1 MESRFDLPPSASPD
15 AARES
20 FRIGSKRASAAASS
34 LLATTSVAWILAAL
48 LAAPTLAQEA
58 PSDDPALLDPVVV
71 VATKSARPMRE
82 IAGNVTVVSREDIE
96 NSLTTSVGNV
106 FRYVPGIDAAGAGS
120 RFGTEG
126 VIIRGIGGNRVA
138 VELDGAPLNHQF
150 AVGNFSNATRDSID
164 IGAVQ
169 RIEVLHGPASALYGS
184 AALGGVVSMWT
195 PNPGDLTGAAGE
207 PGLQFS
213 QAFRS
218 DDSSTHTLGAGAIG
232 DERLGLL
239 GMAVYR
245 RGNETDAAA
254 AGNDQDRQDYENRTA
269 LAKFQAEAPW
279 GHQLSTTFYRESSD
293 VDTEARALPG
303 TGRFA
308 STTRLEGD
316 DDYDLDLIA
325 STYDF
330 GGGRFDRGFLRAYY
344 EDVSIEQDTL
354 DVRASAARPV
364 SIQRSF
370 RYDEDLAG
378 LELNLGQDFRWGQT
392 LHRFAIGAE
401 WSGSEIKEQRDATE
415 TDLTSGDVSKSL
427 LGENF
432 PLHDFPKTDTDEY
445 GLYLQNEVSLGDT
458 MLIAALRWDRYELD
472 PQTDPV
478 FAAGNPTVKTQAL
491 SEDEF
496 SPKLGLVR
504 RISAAAD
511 VYLQYAHGFRGPS
524 FDDAYL
530 SFDIPI
536 FNIRAVPNPDL
547 RPESSDGL
555 EAGMRWRTGWL
566 SADINLFYTRYEDFI
581 ETKVRLGLDPDSG
594 RLLFQS
600 QNIGEA
606 RIYGAEFRS
615 SIELERLV
623 PNLRLDAAAF
633 WARGENDDA
642 NEPLNSVGPPQAV
655 IGATWSAPGGWGQ
668 ATLMSTFT
676 ARHSRLDETRG
687 PLFEAPGS
695 AVFDFY
701 LGRRFGEHLLLRG
714 GVDNLLDKTWWRWAD
729 VRALAP
735 DDMVL
740 DQLSQPGRNVAMNM
754 QWDF

>member
-1 MESRFDLPPSASPD
+1 MVGPAVGQE
-15 AARES
+15 
-20 FRIGSKRASAAASS
+20 
-34 LLATTSVAWILAAL
+34 TTSERA
-48 LAAPTLAQEA
+48 
-58 PSDDPALLDPVVV
+58 ALLDPVVV
-71 VATKSARPMRE
+71 VATKSERPLRE
-82 IAGNVTVVSREDIE
+82 IAGNVTVVSREDLE
-96 NSLTTSVGNV
+96 SSLTTSVGDV

-164 IGAVQ
+164 VGAVQ

-195 PNPGDLTGAAGE
+195 PNPGDIAGVAGE

-218 DDSSTHTLGAGAIG
+218 DDSSTHTLGAGALG
-232 DERLGLL
+232 DEKLGLL

-245 RGNETDAAA
+245 RGDETDAAA
-254 AGNDQDRQDYENRTA
+254 AGSDQDQQDYESRTA

-293 VDTEARALPG
+293 VDTEARAVLG

-308 STTRLEGD
+308 STTRLEGE
-316 DDYDLDLIA
+316 DDYDLELFA

-330 GGGRFDRGFLRAYY
+330 GGGRLDRGFLRGYY
-344 EDVSIEQDTL
+344 EEVSINQDTL
-354 DVRASAARPV
+354 DVRGAAARPV
-364 SIQRSF
+364 SIRRNF
-370 RYDEDLAG
+370 RYDEELAG
-378 LELNLGQDFRWGQT
+378 LELNLGQDLQWGT
-392 LHRFAIGAE
+392 ALHRFAVGAE
-401 WSGSEIKEQRDATE
+401 WSGSEIKERRDATE
-415 TDLTSGDVSKSL
+415 TDLATGDVSKNL
-427 LGENF
+427 LGESF

-445 GLYLQNEVSLGDT
+445 GLYLQDEVSLGDT
-458 MLIAALRWDRYELD
+458 ILIAALRWDRYELD

-478 FAAGNPTVKTQAL
+478 FAADNPTVRSQSL
-491 SEDEF
+491 SEDEL
-496 SPKLGLVR
+496 SPKLGVVR
-504 RISAAAD
+504 RLTPATD

-530 SFDIPI
+530 AFDIPI

-555 EAGMRWRTGWL
+555 EAGLRWRTGWMN
-566 SADINLFYTRYEDFI
+566 ADLNLFFTRYEDFI

-600 QNIGEA
+600 RNIGEA

-615 SIELERLV
+615 SFALEPLA
-623 PNLRLDAAAF
+623 PNLRLDASAF

-642 NEPLNSVGPPQAV
+642 NEPLNSVGPAQAV
-655 IGATWSAPGGWGQ
+655 IGATWSAPAGWGH
-668 ATLMSTFT
+668 ATLMSTLT

-714 GVDNLLDKTWWRWAD
+714 GVENLLDKTWWRWAD
-729 VRALAP
+729 VRGLGP
-735 DDMVL
+735 DDVVV
-740 DQLSQPGRNVAMNM
+740 DQLSQPGRSVAMNM
-754 QWDF
+754 QWEF